1 MTRRQSRDQ
10 RGIVR
15 EHVSAADARRD
26 GQHLVAA
33 WRHRSPPVDA
43 EHGCGGQRADRNVDR
58 IVAGGGRKYTAG
70 NIDRTRYD
78 RLVDLGW
85 LTPFKTN
92 ISDVE
97 YQVTEKGRAASLDNA
112 DD

>member
-1 MTRRQSRDQ
+1 MQDEDIKLLR
-10 RGIVR
+10 
-15 EHVSAADARRD
+15 
-26 GQHLVAA
+26 
-33 WRHRSPPVDA
+33 
-43 EHGCGGQRADRNVDR
+43 R

-70 NIDRTRYD
+70 NVDRSRYD

-97 YQVTEKGRAASLDNA
+97 YQVAEKGRAASLDYA

>member
-1 MTRRQSRDQ
+1 
-10 RGIVR
+10 
-15 EHVSAADARRD
+15 
-26 GQHLVAA
+26 LPAA
-33 WRHRSPPVDA
+33 W
-43 EHGCGGQRADRNVDR
+43 GCSTLCRLVERQGFSKKVTIVQDEDIKLLRR

-70 NIDRTRYD
+70 NVDRSRYD

-97 YQVTEKGRAASLDNA
+97 YQVTEKGRAASVANVHD
-112 DD
+112 